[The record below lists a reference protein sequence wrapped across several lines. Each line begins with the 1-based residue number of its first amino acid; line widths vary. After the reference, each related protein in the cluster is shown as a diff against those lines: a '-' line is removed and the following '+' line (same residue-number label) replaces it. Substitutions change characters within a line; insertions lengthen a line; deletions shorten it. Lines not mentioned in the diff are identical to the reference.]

1 MLCQSCGK
9 SQATTHVKSIVNGEL
24 KEFMLCSECAKKMGY
39 GSLFHGFGFNLGSF
53 LGSFLGEEGAPEQ
66 TMNTVRCKR
75 CGSSFNEI
83 AKTGQVGCAECYRT
97 FYDRMIPSI
106 QRIHGNTTHVG
117 KLASSAGMQARLKNE
132 LEKAK
137 EELKR
142 AIQEQEFEKAAQ
154 LRDRIKEIERQGD
167 RHE

>member
-9 SQATTHVKSIVNGEL
+9 NQATTHVKSIVNGEL
-24 KEFMLCSECAKKMGY
+24 KEYVLCPECAKKMGY
-39 GSLFHGFGFNLGSF
+39 GSLFNGFGFNLGSF
-53 LGSFLGEEGAPEQ
+53 LGSFLGDEDVPEQ
-66 TMNTVRCKR
+66 ISNTVRCKR

-117 KLASSAGMQARLKNE
+117 KLASSAGLQARLKSE

-137 EELKR
+137 EELKQ

-154 LRDRIKEIERQGD
+154 LRDRIKEMERQGNE
-167 RHE
+167 HE